1 MMIAH
6 PHRWLQCI
14 CAVAVFGA
22 HFAWTDAAMPATTTV
37 YPTGS
42 FPLDMQNVQV
52 AIDRGGTVI
61 LKATN
66 AAGQPTPFDFGPP
79 DPQVDGGVN
88 LHTEPIQARMQPG
101 AGLLAHHGSGHLTAQ
116 QDDVEVGMLLGD
128 LGRGL
133 DAGQPA
139 AGHHD
144 GPVGE
149 PVKVVREQRRVLR
162 AVQGVGELVDT
173 RPLVGPA
180 FGPDFATAAA
190 PAGNADQRVAAS
202 PAATSA
208 AMARLKWGRS
218 LTVMDSTSRAGEWME
233 IGHR

>member
-42 FPLDMQNVQV
+42 FPLDMQNVQA

-88 LHTEPIQARMQPG
+88 LHTDVSILGERIGDYMTTIKGGFNPIL
-101 AGLLAHHGSGHLTAQ
+101 GLVPVRSKIQGIHF
-116 QDDVEVGMLLGD
+116 
-128 LGRGL
+128 
-133 DAGQPA
+133 
-139 AGHHD
+139 D
-144 GPVGE
+144 GPLDSPIALIRSTGADIVGNRITNIVPLLLFFGFTE
-149 PVKVVREQRRVLR
+149 IEGIFVSGFDDPLNAVTGKITVADNVIEISGGDFVNGMQFDEVATGDQIGR
-162 AVQGVGELVDT
+162 AHV
-173 RPLVGPA
+173 
-180 FGPDFATAAA
+180 
-190 PAGNADQRVAAS
+190 
-202 PAATSA
+202 
-208 AMARLKWGRS
+208 
-218 LTVMDSTSRAGEWME
+218 
-233 IGHR
+233 